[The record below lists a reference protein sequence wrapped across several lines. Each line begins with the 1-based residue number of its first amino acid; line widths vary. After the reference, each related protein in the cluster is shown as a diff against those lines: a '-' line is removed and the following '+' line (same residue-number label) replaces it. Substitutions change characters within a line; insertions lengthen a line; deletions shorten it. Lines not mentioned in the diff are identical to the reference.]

1 MAAAAK
7 SSAAVGCWEMV
18 LGGMEDVAAAV
29 VVGCWWAGLLDAAS
43 DVAAARR
50 AADEAVTLF
59 GGKSGEAE
67 RRRFRVVSVVAAV
80 WVMSGPGPVALA
92 APSAEST
99 TTTKFKIEN

>member
-1 MAAAAK
+1 
-7 SSAAVGCWEMV
+7 
-18 LGGMEDVAAAV
+18 
-29 VVGCWWAGLLDAAS
+29 
-43 DVAAARR
+43 
-50 AADEAVTLF
+50 LF